1 MAASGVE
8 LRMGIL
14 REAASQ
20 LLLKPLTSHGWSSS
34 ITHAAEAGEY
44 LIINAEK
51 DGHSR
56 TVALMY
62 SSATANEHYKRID
75 QIASNIF
82 INGQPYQVESFAYG
96 ISATVAPISEFFS
109 ILVQWNKE
117 LNPTANFK
125 QRTRPTNIRRIVS
138 ENPLSGIWSEIGQFS
153 SLELA
158 KKLIKRRAQAEQIP
172 LTDEQLNSKAS
183 GVSFSVSNAI
193 DYFKGAPNES
203 LNKRV
208 LSLYYGT
215 LNLAF
220 AEMLSSPK
228 GPTDLDEVEGMT
240 KYGHGLFALASDTGS
255 FSDLTIGVIASGFF
269 PQWISFLGYDTST
282 YPKSKAKTSS
292 DLENH
297 KKHPPESFAS
307 MAKLLSSIPEV
318 GHLFMQVYD
327 NEPSWLTPHFDSSS
341 MIHRCE
347 KPPSSS
353 YIFLSSHYRKIS
365 QASILAQ
372 NWPFAELTE
381 VESETDQSRYRV
393 RIDHPGLQYWHEAL
407 LLHKSPYLQ
416 SSALVMPVIGGVNDY
431 RAVALAILYALS
443 ILVRYMPGSWRRVE
457 GGDWDQHLS
466 VMRATLD
473 VFERLLPQEFL
484 ESITNE
490 RILTSLPGS
499 LT

>member
-1 MAASGVE
+1 MAGSGVE
-8 LRMGIL
+8 IRMGIL

-82 INGQPYQVESFAYG
+82 INGQLYQVESFAYG
-96 ISATVAPISEFFS
+96 ISAPVTPVSEFFS

-125 QRTRPTNIRRIVS
+125 QRTRPANIRRIIS

-158 KKLIKRRAQAEQIP
+158 KKLIKRRAQAEQIL

-183 GVSFSVSNAI
+183 GVTFSVSNAI

-269 PQWISFLGYDTST
+269 PQWTSFLGYDTST

-292 DLENH
+292 DLENP

-307 MAKLLSSIPEV
+307 IAKLLSSIPEV

-327 NEPSWLTPHFDSSS
+327 DEPSWLTPHFDSSS
-341 MIHRCE
+341 MIHRSE
-347 KPPSSS
+347 KPLSSS
-353 YIFLSSHYRKIS
+353 YIFLSSQYRKIS
-365 QASILAQ
+365 EARILAQ

-381 VESETDQSRYRV
+381 VESETSQSRYRV

-407 LLHKSPYLQ
+407 LMHKSPYLQ
-416 SSALVMPVIGGVNDY
+416 SSALVMPVIGGVHDY

-473 VFERLLPQEFL
+473 IFERLLPQEFL